1 MPVFTVL
8 AGAAE
13 ISGRVDAAA
22 FKPEMQPGGK
32 CRSAADVES
41 SVTVEHGGIIAVEL
55 RALLANDEHGNL
67 GSIFG
72 WIEDLLYVIGAAVNR
87 RVHFRPFRR
96 FARSDFISVD
106 RR

>member
-8 AGAAE
+8 AAAAE
-13 ISGRVDAAA
+13 ISVRVDAATL
-22 FKPEMQPGGK
+22 KPEMQPSGK

-41 SVTVEHGGIIAVEL
+41 SVTGEHGGILSVEL
-55 RALLANDEHGNL
+55 RALLANDKHGNL

-72 WIEDLLYVIGAAVNR
+72 WIEDLFYVIGVAVNG

-96 FARSDFISVD
+96 FARSD
-106 RR
+106 